1 MFSYDPSNIS
11 LYGTPNPIG
20 ASDPSAAYASSV
32 QSAPASAGGLGSI
45 AGYGAGNAGFP
56 MAPTAPTSLFGGTG
70 AAGSG
75 FGFNAGTLGAITSGI
90 GTIGNLWNAFQAQK
104 LAKEQFAFTK
114 DVTNTNLNNS
124 IKSYNTSLD
133 DRIRARGFTE
143 GQSQQQQDD
152 YITKN
157 QLSR

>member
-11 LYGTPNPIG
+11 LYGTPNPVG
-20 ASDPSAAYASSV
+20 ASDPTAAYA
-32 QSAPASAGGLGSI
+32 QSTQATPAAIAPGFASI
-45 AGYGAGNAGFP
+45 AGYGGQTGFP
-56 MAPTAPTSLFGGTG
+56 QAPAAPAIG
-70 AAGSG
+70 AGSG
-75 FGFNAGTLGAITSGI
+75 FGFNTGTLSAITSGI

-104 LAKEQFAFTK
+104 LAKAQFDYTK
-114 DVTNTNLNNS
+114 GVTDTNLNNS

-143 GQSQQQQDD
+143 GQSQSQQDA

-157 QLSR
+157 QLSRSY